1 MTIEQRKRLEGF
13 KDYLKLY
20 DQFKS
25 ILPSNEMIK
34 DLRTLYE
41 DIGHPPTGNCGG
53 CIHMIIQTLVDHL
66 KEEGL
71 YGY

>member
-13 KDYLKLY
+13 KNYLMVY

-25 ILPSNEMIK
+25 ILPPNETIK
-34 DLRTLYE
+34 QLRELYH

-53 CIHMIIQTLVDHL
+53 CVHMIIETLIDHL

-71 YGY
+71 YAT

>member
-13 KDYLKLY
+13 KQYLKVY
-20 DQFKS
+20 DEFKS
-25 ILPSNEMIK
+25 ILPPNETIK
-34 DLRTLYE
+34 QLRELYH

-53 CIHMIIQTLVDHL
+53 CVHMIIETLIDHL

-71 YGY
+71 YAT

>member
-13 KDYLKLY
+13 KHYLMVY

-25 ILPSNEMIK
+25 ILPPNETIK
-34 DLRTLYE
+34 QLRDLYH

-53 CIHMIIQTLVDHL
+53 CVHMIIETLIDHL

-71 YGY
+71 YVP

>member
-13 KDYLKLY
+13 KHYLKVY
-20 DQFKS
+20 DEFKS
-25 ILPSNEMIK
+25 ILPPNETIK
-34 DLRTLYE
+34 QLRDLYH

-53 CIHMIIQTLVDHL
+53 CVHMIIETLIDHL

-71 YGY
+71 YAT

>member
-13 KDYLKLY
+13 KHQLMVY
-20 DQFKS
+20 DQYKS
-25 ILPSNEMIK
+25 IMPTNETIK
-34 DLRTLYE
+34 QLRELYH

-53 CIHMIIQTLVDHL
+53 CVHMIIETLIDHL

-71 YGY
+71 YAT